1 MTKVDFSSLPDKA
14 PEYDL
19 RDLLEAGCHF
29 GHHTKKWHP
38 MMAEWIHMEK
48 DKIHIFDLAKTASQ
62 LQLAYN
68 YAYDLG
74 AKGKSLVMI
83 GTKRQAKE
91 IVREAGMDAQ
101 MPYINSRWLGG
112 TITNWKQI
120 GKSLKRMLEIEKGLK
135 DGAYKNLT
143 KFERVQLDK
152 EASKLSRFFD
162 GLRDLKSSPDVLF
175 VIDPKR
181 ENIPVTEANLND
193 IPVMALIDSNADPRE
208 ISLVIPA
215 NDDAVGS
222 IELIV
227 KAVATG
233 YKEGKKSITKG
244 ISKK

>member
-1 MTKVDFSSLPDKA
+1 MTEIDFSKLPQKA

-19 RDLLEAGCHF
+19 RELLEAGCHF

-48 DKIHIFDLAKTASQ
+48 DQIHIFDLAKTATQ
-62 LQLAYN
+62 LQNAYN
-68 YAYDLG
+68 YAYELG
-74 AKGKSLVMI
+74 QKGKSLVVI

-91 IVREAGMDAQ
+91 IVKSAAMEAE

-112 TITNWKQI
+112 TITNWGQI

-135 DGAYKNLT
+135 DGRYNELT
-143 KFERVQLDK
+143 KFERLQLEK
-152 EASKLSRFFD
+152 EANKLARFFD
-162 GLRDLKSSPDVLF
+162 GLRDLKKSPDALF

-181 ENIPVTEANLND
+181 EKIALTEANIND
-193 IPVMALIDSNADPRE
+193 VPVIALIDSNADPRE
-208 ISLVIPA
+208 VTLPIPA

-227 KAVATG
+227 KAVTTG
-233 YKEGKKSITKG
+233 YKEGKKA
-244 ISKK
+244 SKK

>member
-1 MTKVDFSSLPDKA
+1 MTKIDFSNLPNKA

-68 YAYDLG
+68 YAYEL
-74 AKGKSLVMI
+74 ASKGKSLVMI
-83 GTKRQAKE
+83 GTKRQAKD
-91 IVREAGMDAQ
+91 IVKSAAIEAE

-112 TITNWKQI
+112 TITNWGQI
-120 GKSLKRMLEIEKGLK
+120 GKSLKRMLKIEKGLK
-135 DGAYKNLT
+135 EGAYNSLT
-143 KFERVQLDK
+143 KFERVQLEK
-152 EASKLSRFFD
+152 EANRLSRFFD
-162 GLRDLKSSPDVLF
+162 GLRSLTSSPDALF
-175 VIDPKR
+175 VIDPNR
-181 ENIPVTEANLND
+181 EKIPVTEANLND
-193 IPVMALIDSNADPRE
+193 IPVIALVDSNADPRE

-215 NDDAVGS
+215 NDDAAGS

-227 KAVATG
+227 KAVAKG
-233 YKEGKKSITKG
+233 YKEGKKARNK
-244 ISKK
+244 